1 MITVSISIGGEG
13 EQVEIPVTVSGCS
26 CRAEDFVM
34 ALVGFANDWKNGAD
48 SAVEPKRKP
57 CGCKDA

>member
-1 MITVSISIGGEG
+1 
-13 EQVEIPVTVSGCS
+13 VTVSGCS

-48 SAVEPKRKP
+48 LAVEPERKP

>member
-1 MITVSISIGGEG
+1 MITVSINIGGDG
-13 EQVEIPVTVSGCS
+13 EQVEIPVTVLGCS